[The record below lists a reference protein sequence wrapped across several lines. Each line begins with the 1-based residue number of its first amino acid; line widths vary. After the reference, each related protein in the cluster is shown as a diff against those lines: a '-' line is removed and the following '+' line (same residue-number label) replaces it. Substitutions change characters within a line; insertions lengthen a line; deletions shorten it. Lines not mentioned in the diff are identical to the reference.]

1 MRGSR
6 KRARTERT
14 GGVGLRGAVALA
26 IALAAAASTIAL
38 GGCGD
43 DEEGGPSGASSAGT
57 AGGGHPGGRG
67 SHDGPGGRGGHDGPG
82 GRGGHDGPGGRGT
95 QGGGAEGGGA
105 EAGGGASS
113 ASEPSGGEP
122 APPPE
127 GKPSGP
133 AESGS
138 RDPRQTARE
147 RAAARTVRKLVA
159 ALDAGAGARVCGLLA
174 PGAIGD
180 VKLPRQRGSCAG
192 SMSASIGY
200 RDPRGL
206 PVWKGARLTAIRSI
220 EIDGERAKVVATTA
234 TTFAD
239 RDELSVEDDVVY
251 LVRRGGRWLVAKP
264 SSTLYRAVGIADVP
278 PSVLSP
284 PR

>member
-1 MRGSR
+1 MHGAR

-14 GGVGLRGAVALA
+14 GGIALRAAVALA
-26 IALAAAASTIAL
+26 IALAGAAPAIAL

-43 DEEGGPSGASSAGT
+43 DEEAGRSGARSART
-57 AGGGHPGGRG
+57 AERENPGGRG
-67 SHDGPGGRGGHDGPG
+67 SHDGPGGRGSHDGPG
-82 GRGGHDGPGGRGT
+82 D
-95 QGGGAEGGGA
+95 GGA

-113 ASEPSGGEP
+113 ASGPSGGEP

-147 RAAARTVRKLVA
+147 RAAAHTVRELVA

-180 VKLPRQRGSCAG
+180 VKLPRERGSCAA
-192 SMSASIGY
+192 SLSASIGY

-206 PVWKGARLTAIRSI
+206 PVWKGAKLTAIRSI